1 MNRIQWKH
9 LLVYVV
15 MVSNCICIQYKMCNV
30 SHTFNLIPNNEQ
42 IYVYV
47 SRYMLAAYSKILK
60 CVSFSIY
67 CFFFFFAT
75 LIPNANNI
83 ELRRAVNLSLLH
95 TSKYASIHFIWTE
108 ECPFWNALLANVIP
122 FFELLCVF
130 FSYIFFWLCV
140 FSLVCLYG
148 KQYFSYV
155 CRERDNEKQKRI

>member
-1 MNRIQWKH
+1 
-9 LLVYVV
+9 
-15 MVSNCICIQYKMCNV
+15 
-30 SHTFNLIPNNEQ
+30 
-42 IYVYV
+42 
-47 SRYMLAAYSKILK
+47 MLAAYSKILK

-67 CFFFFFAT
+67 CFFFST

-130 FSYIFFWLCV
+130 FSYFFLALR
-140 FSLVCLYG
+140 FSLVYMAAV
-148 KQYFSYV
+148 FSYV
-155 CRERDNEKQKRI
+155 CRERDNKKQKRILLISFLLLLLLAILYFTLSYGFVHFRSIYLQSI